1 MYKLQYFCPGG
12 KLIITQKLLELHKK
26 LRVRKQQYSKLD
38 KFGAKRNALFW
49 CKKEGK
55 HYLLERGNGN
65 NSKNI
70 QIVAKK
76 NLIEK
81 N

>member
-26 LRVRKQQYSKLD
+26 LRVGKQRYSKFD
-38 KFGAKRNALFW
+38 KSGAKRNALFW

-55 HYLLERGNGN
+55 HYLLERGMEITQKI
-65 NSKNI
+65 SK
-70 QIVAKK
+70 QLQKK
-76 NLIEK
+76 LN
-81 N
+81 